1 MIKKISY
8 PWFVRKDLDG
18 FFGLAIDNLIQLMLI
33 VTLTNRVAGIPNE
46 VVFGYILP
54 GAAISIIAGNIF
66 YSIQARQL
74 AMRTG
79 RGDVTALPYG
89 INTVSLFAYIFFV
102 MAPVYHETKNPDLAW
117 KVGLVACFFSGV
129 IETAGAFV
137 GDWLRRITP
146 RAALLS
152 TLAGIA
158 ITFISMEFAF
168 QIFAKPGLALIPA
181 AIILFYYM
189 SHVRLPGGIP
199 GGLFAIGVG
208 TAIAWGL
215 NLSGMSGYFDPD
227 WSKGVAA
234 TIHPPI
240 PVIGSVFSL
249 ISSEYVWRYMSVII
263 PMGLFNVVGS
273 LQNLESAEAAGDR
286 YETKPSLLAN
296 GIGSILASFFG
307 SCFPTTIY
315 IGHPGWKAMGAKTGY
330 SILNGI
336 FIAFICFTGTMDAV
350 LRLIPMEAGIGILLW
365 IGIIIAAQAFQ
376 ETPKHHALAV
386 AVGLFPSLASWGLN
400 MIESGLRAAK
410 TTLYST
416 VTSGGFQGIIPISGV
431 IALSQGFIFTSMIL
445 SAMSVY
451 VIEKEYKKASLWAFT
466 GAAMSFFGIIHAY
479 SLTPAGIG
487 NRFGIAA
494 ATEFAIAYTA
504 VAVFL
509 WLLHIGANK

>member
-79 RGDVTALPYG
+79 RDDVTALPYG

-129 IETAGAFV
+129 IETAGAF
-137 GDWLRRITP
+137 
-146 RAALLS
+146 
-152 TLAGIA
+152 
-158 ITFISMEFAF
+158 
-168 QIFAKPGLALIPA
+168 Q
-181 AIILFYYM
+181 
-189 SHVRLPGGIP
+189 
-199 GGLFAIGVG
+199 
-208 TAIAWGL
+208 
-215 NLSGMSGYFDPD
+215 
-227 WSKGVAA
+227 
-234 TIHPPI
+234 
-240 PVIGSVFSL
+240 
-249 ISSEYVWRYMSVII
+249 
-263 PMGLFNVVGS
+263 
-273 LQNLESAEAAGDR
+273 
-286 YETKPSLLAN
+286 
-296 GIGSILASFFG
+296 
-307 SCFPTTIY
+307 
-315 IGHPGWKAMGAKTGY
+315 
-330 SILNGI
+330 
-336 FIAFICFTGTMDAV
+336 
-350 LRLIPMEAGIGILLW
+350 GIL
-365 IGIIIAAQAFQ
+365 
-376 ETPKHHALAV
+376 
-386 AVGLFPSLASWGLN
+386 
-400 MIESGLRAAK
+400 
-410 TTLYST
+410 
-416 VTSGGFQGIIPISGV
+416 PITGA

-451 VIEKEYKKASLWAFT
+451 VIEKEYWKASLWAFT

-504 VAVFL
+504 VALFL
-509 WLLHIGANK
+509 YLLHIRAKK